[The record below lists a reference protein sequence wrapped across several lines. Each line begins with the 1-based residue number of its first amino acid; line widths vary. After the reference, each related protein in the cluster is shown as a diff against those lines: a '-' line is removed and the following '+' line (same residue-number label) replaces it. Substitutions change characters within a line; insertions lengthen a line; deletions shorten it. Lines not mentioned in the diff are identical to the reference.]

1 MQETNIASHAHIRPP
16 QRSATPHKSG
26 ESGALRTAPTSYEL
40 LRRLVLQKS
49 WTCDKLPVLEGLSV
63 LALDLVNLRDVLLPP
78 TQAPGAAV
86 QGNVLHCFV
95 RMKKVGK
102 VLERTKTDIKIRRG
116 SLLAAQ
122 AQATVLGTTLNG
134 HATQVL

>member
-1 MQETNIASHAHIRPP
+1 
-16 QRSATPHKSG
+16 
-26 ESGALRTAPTSYEL
+26 
-40 LRRLVLQKS
+40 
-49 WTCDKLPVLEGLSV
+49 
-63 LALDLVNLRDVLLPP
+63 
-78 TQAPGAAV
+78 
-86 QGNVLHCFV
+86 VLHCFL